1 MMTVSSLSSSILPED
16 NWRQVWRKRISL
28 AVALMLVLNMVIL
41 SQHEL
46 DRRLDHSR
54 IQVERLAQLPRG
66 EYLKPAMLGY
76 HHLGADVLWLQ
87 FVQVLGKMRNTTD
100 EFEWMYHSLDVMT
113 TLDPQ
118 YAYVYYAGGV
128 VLTSVGERPDL
139 STKLLEKGFRENPMV
154 WNIPFLLGFN
164 YYFHHHDPA
173 MAADRLAAAA
183 RLPGGP
189 AYLPGLATRMY
200 AEASNPEVALEFL
213 ETLWQQTSDLGM
225 RKELEKRTK
234 EVIIERDL
242 KVLEI
247 TVEQFRSMEGRYP
260 HVLGEL
266 VKEGYLPSL
275 PEEPFGGVYKFDTET
290 GKIVSSTHPTRL
302 RVLHPENKLS
312 D

>member
-1 MMTVSSLSSSILPED
+1 MLTLNLA
-16 NWRQVWRKRISL
+16 ISF
-28 AVALMLVLNMVIL
+28 
-41 SQHEL
+41 QYEL
-46 DRRLDHSR
+46 DRRLDRSS
-54 IQVERLAQLPRG
+54 IQIERLAQLPRG
-66 EYLKPAMLGY
+66 EYLKPSMLGY
-76 HHLGADVLWLQ
+76 HHLGADALWLQ
-87 FVQVLGKMRNTTD
+87 FVQVLGRKRITAD
-100 EFEWMYHSLDVMT
+100 EFEWMYHALNVIT

-139 STKLLEKGFRENPMV
+139 STKLLEKGFRENPTV

-213 ETLWQQTSDLGM
+213 ESIWRQTSDQGM
-225 RKELEKRTK
+225 RKELEKRMR

-242 KVLEI
+242 KVLEKAI
-247 TVEQFRSMEGRYP
+247 EQYQTQKGWLP
-260 HVLGEL
+260 HALQDL
-266 VKEGYLPSL
+266 VKDGYLVSL
-275 PEEPFGGVYKFDTET
+275 PKEPFGGVYEFDAKS
-290 GKIVSSTHPTRL
+290 GRVASSTHPQRL
-302 RVLHPENKLS
+302 RVLHPEKKVS
-312 D
+312 F